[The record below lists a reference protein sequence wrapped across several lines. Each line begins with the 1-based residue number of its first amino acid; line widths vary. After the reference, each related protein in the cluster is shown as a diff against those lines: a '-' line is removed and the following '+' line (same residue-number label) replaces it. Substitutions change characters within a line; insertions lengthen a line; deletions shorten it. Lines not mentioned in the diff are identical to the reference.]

1 MPDREGE
8 SEVVLMSAPW
18 DKPDREKWP
27 EPDRWQVFL
36 AVASLLVAII
46 ALAVQFTQ

>member
-1 MPDREGE
+1 
-8 SEVVLMSAPW
+8 MSAPY
-18 DKPDREKWP
+18 DKPNRDKWP
-27 EPDRWQVFL
+27 EPDRWQVLL